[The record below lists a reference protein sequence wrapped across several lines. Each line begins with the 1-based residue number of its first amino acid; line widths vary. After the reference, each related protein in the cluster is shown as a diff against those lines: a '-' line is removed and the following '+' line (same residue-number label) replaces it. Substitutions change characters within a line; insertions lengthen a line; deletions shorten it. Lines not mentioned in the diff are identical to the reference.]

1 VPSIQLQ
8 NADARITYLGVV
20 YHLGRPGSEIDPETL
35 DAHRAS
41 LNPVGQALRAQI
53 ENAVVTI
60 DLGPWQVGRMGEA
73 LLGVS
78 NELRQYGMSEGRS
91 MVPGFSDT
99 LEEFWP
105 EVADDPTVASDLV
118 QHAVMLHRRLDS
130 VIGEAKA
137 EIAAA
142 QAAAEAERQAQ
153 RGSWWQVWKR

>member
-20 YHLGRPGSEIDPETL
+20 YHLGRPGSEIDRETL

-41 LNPVGQALRAQI
+41 LNPVGEALRAQI

-60 DLGPWQVGRMGEA
+60 DLGAWQVGRLSEA
-73 LLGVS
+73 LLGAS

-142 QAAAEAERQAQ
+142 QAAVEAERQAQ